1 MVCHDV
7 VRLVPSNR
15 LYIISTVVRSGLPT
29 GGLPRCREVG
39 SIQRLHIISTV
50 VRSGLPTGGLP
61 RCRELGSIQRLHII
75 FTIVRS
81 GLPTGGLPRCSEVGS
96 IQQVIYYSHGR
107 EVGFTDMW
115 FATMS

>member
-15 LYIISTVVRSGLPT
+15 LHIISTVMRSGLPT

-39 SIQRLHIISTV
+39 SIQRLHIIFMV

-61 RCRELGSIQRLHII
+61 RCH
-75 FTIVRS
+75 
-81 GLPTGGLPRCSEVGS
+81 EVGS

-107 EVGFTDMW
+107 EVGFTDRW